1 MFHLN
6 RESVREEIRRKRLFS
21 ARIMSGLMCGD
32 PFIPTD
38 MGKMVTSQIIQM
50 GLMVRQLMGVKSK
63 DYENIGNSNYAL
75 IIGGNSK

>member
-1 MFHLN
+1 
-6 RESVREEIRRKRLFS
+6 
-21 ARIMSGLMCGD
+21 MCGD

-63 DYENIGNSNYAL
+63 DYKNIGNSNYAL